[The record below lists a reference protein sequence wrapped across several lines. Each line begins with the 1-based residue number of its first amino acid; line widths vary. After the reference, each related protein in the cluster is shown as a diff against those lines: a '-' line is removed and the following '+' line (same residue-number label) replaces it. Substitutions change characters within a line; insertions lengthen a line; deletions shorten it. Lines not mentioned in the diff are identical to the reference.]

1 MQCNQ
6 TNVPDEAHEVND
18 LDLTEQLYHNNV
30 MPQNCLPSLDCPASW
45 NTLLERESVEE
56 FQQETKQAINSLYSK
71 CHLSSG
77 ISLTIRRELNRE
89 RERMRQTRLNGA
101 FNLLR
106 SVIPDYFSERKPG
119 DRLTRIQTLRLA
131 KKYIATLHE
140 LLETS

>member
-6 TNVPDEAHEVND
+6 TYVPDEAHEVNEP
-18 LDLTEQLYHNNV
+18 TEQLCYNNV
-30 MPQNCLPSLDCPASW
+30 IPQSCLAFPDCPTSCS
-45 NTLLERESVEE
+45 TVLQRESVEE
-56 FQQETKQAINSLYSK
+56 FQQETKQAKDSQYAK
-71 CHLSSG
+71 CHRSSG
-77 ISLTIRRELNRE
+77 ISLTNRREQNRE

-119 DRLTRIQTLRLA
+119 DTLTRIQTLRLA
-131 KKYIATLHE
+131 KKYIAVLYE

>member
-6 TNVPDEAHEVND
+6 TYVPDEAHEVNEPTD
-18 LDLTEQLYHNNV
+18 HLFYNNV
-30 MPQNCLPSLDCPASW
+30 ISQSCLPFPDCLTSC
-45 NTLLERESVEE
+45 NTLLQRESVEE
-56 FQQETKQAINSLYSK
+56 FQQETKQAKGSLYSK
-71 CHLSSG
+71 CHHSSG
-77 ISLTIRRELNRE
+77 ISLTNRRERNRE
-89 RERMRQTRLNGA
+89 RERIRQTRMKGA

-119 DRLTRIQTLRLA
+119 DRLTRIQTLRVA